1 MRLVTLNTASLNE
14 VMPQGEAEILEVH
27 DALCDLAKIDA
38 RLVQVVEMRYFVGLG
53 NQEIADSLGLTSR
66 TVERDWQKAR
76 SFLYNQLRAG

>member
-1 MRLVTLNTASLNE
+1 MCIRDRLNDVL
-14 VMPQGEAEILEVH
+14 PQGEAEILDIH
-27 DALCDLAKIDA
+27 DALVDLAKIDA

-76 SFLYNQLRAG
+76 SFLYNRLRAG